1 MRDSADGVLLN
12 NRIIF
17 AINDLLVL
25 TLRGFPPMRA
35 NTVVMAAGGAG
46 PVVAA
51 SFRISRAGRIALE
64 AGPGQANGR
73 RLACAAALPTELT
86 WLRTVR
92 LPPLAGARRERIIAF
107 EARQAFP
114 VPLAEVIWDHR
125 PAPGLEGEAGTL
137 LAGAAR
143 EEVLATVAALNV
155 VGFEPG
161 RLEPV
166 GGALYRCFRYNH
178 PGESRPGAIVDF
190 GPRLIQVILVVGR
203 VWTARVADGGAGE
216 VRATERTPAERAHL
230 EIARLLASV
239 GAPSALAWVRLT
251 GSHESLDGIGE
262 ALAEILGLPVER
274 LDPLRRVAVAP
285 EQAAR
290 VAHLSLSQWAVL
302 VGLAVPTARG
312 ERLLDLLPPA
322 LRRVSDFRRRRP
334 WLLATQTMLAL
345 AAGLVAWDTDHE
357 AHAAAASRD
366 RLAALLPT
374 LAESRQ
380 RGVHAQAR
388 IDAARDRLAELEDL
402 LRLRE
407 GWPGFLADLQVRLE
421 RIDDAWIDRLQRIGA
436 PEAGGALRLLLAG
449 RLLDRADPQTKSGE
463 GIRRR
468 ARTLLASLAE
478 SPFVQ
483 AVQSERFA
491 TLESGVLQFEFVLAI
506 NPRRP
511 R

>member
-1 MRDSADGVLLN
+1 
-12 NRIIF
+12 
-17 AINDLLVL
+17 
-25 TLRGFPPMRA
+25 MRA

-46 PVVAA
+46 PVVAV

-64 AGPGQANGR
+64 AGPGLAGGR
-73 RLACAAALPTELT
+73 RQACAAALPAELT

-92 LPPLAGARRERIIAF
+92 PPPLAGAQRERVIAF

-125 PAPGLEGEAGTL
+125 PAPGPEGGAGTL

-143 EEVLATVAALNV
+143 EAVLATVAELNAA
-155 VGFEPG
+155 GLEPG

-166 GGALYRCFRYNH
+166 GGALYRCFCYNH
-178 PGESRPGAIVDF
+178 PGESRPGVIVDF

-203 VWTARVADGGAGE
+203 VWTARIADGGAGE
-216 VRATERTPAERAHL
+216 ARATERTPAERAHL

-239 GAPSALAWVRLT
+239 GAPLAPAWVRLT
-251 GSHESLDGIGE
+251 GSHENLGGIGE
-262 ALAEILGLPVER
+262 TLAEILGLPVER

-290 VAHLSLSQWAVL
+290 VAHLSPSQWAVL

-312 ERLLDLLPPA
+312 ERPLDLLPPT
-322 LRRVSDFRRRRP
+322 LRRMSGFRRRRP
-334 WLLATQTMLAL
+334 WLLAAHAMLAL
-345 AAGLVAWDTDHE
+345 AAGLAARDTGRE
-357 AHAAAASRD
+357 AHAAAARRD

-374 LAESRQ
+374 LAESRR
-380 RGVHAQAR
+380 RGAAAQAR
-388 IDAARDRLAELEDL
+388 IDAARDRQAALEDL

-421 RIDDAWIDRLQRIGA
+421 RIDDAWLDRLQRIGA
-436 PEAGGALRLLLAG
+436 PEAGGALHLLLAG
-449 RLLDRADPQTKSGE
+449 RLLDRANPQTKSGE
-463 GIRRR
+463 GTRRR

-483 AVQSERFA
+483 AVQTERFA
-491 TLESGVLQFEFVLAI
+491 ILEPGVLQFEFVLAVD
-506 NPRRP
+506 PRRP